1 MQEYP
6 RGECRLDLHKRN
18 DLMEA
23 PPPVHDEL
31 SGAPFGRRRKIGL
44 FAGPLLF
51 ALMLCPELTPGL
63 AVEARR
69 LLATSLLMALW
80 WITEA
85 IPMPATALLPM
96 VLFPFL
102 GILPMS
108 AVTVNYSDEI
118 IYLFLGGFFIAMAM
132 QRWNLHKRLAL
143 HIIRLIGASPRRLVL
158 GFMCATAFLSLWISN
173 SATTMMMYPITAA
186 VISQLV
192 EGASGEAQEPV
203 RHLQTCLMLGIAYA
217 SNIGGMGTLLGTA
230 PNLIF
235 ASNVEKL
242 FPDGP
247 EIDFVRWASFGI
259 PTVILFIPIAWLLM
273 TRVLFPVGR
282 VDSSKTQEVI
292 VEELRKLGR
301 MSRGER
307 FTLLIF
313 VSAALA
319 WVFRVD
325 IDLGMFRLPGWASS
339 LALHKK
345 VTDSTIAMTAG
356 ILLFLI
362 PVDWKRGEFL
372 LDWKTA
378 TKVPWGILLFFGG
391 GLAVSAAFVATGL
404 SVWVGER
411 LQLLAGLPPLAVI
424 LLVCLAITFFTEV
437 NSNTATATIFMPI
450 AAATAQA
457 MHMNPLPLMIAVAI
471 SSSCAFM
478 LPVATAPNAI
488 VFASGHVTVPQ
499 MAKTGF
505 WLNLIG
511 AVIITLAIYGCAA
524 PVFDIAWDQFPAWAW
539 PK

>member
-1 MQEYP
+1 
-6 RGECRLDLHKRN
+6 
-18 DLMEA
+18 MEA
-23 PPPVHDEL
+23 PPSVHDEL

-51 ALMLCPELTPGL
+51 ALLLWPELTPGL

-143 HIIRLIGASPRRLVL
+143 QIIRVIGASPRRLVL

-186 VISQLV
+186 VISQLA
-192 EGASGEAQEPV
+192 EGVSGEAQEPM

-217 SNIGGMGTLLGTA
+217 SSIGGVGTLLGTA

-235 ASNVEKL
+235 ASNVTKL

-247 EIDFVRWASFGI
+247 KIDFVRWASFGI
-259 PTVILFIPIAWLLM
+259 PTVILFIPVAWVLL

-282 VDSSKTQEVI
+282 VDSPKSREVI
-292 VEELRKLGR
+292 VEELHKLGR

-307 FTLLIF
+307 FTMLIF

-325 IDLGMFRLPGWASS
+325 LDLGMFRLPGWASS

-391 GLAVSAAFVATGL
+391 GLAVSSAFVATGL
-404 SVWVGER
+404 SVWIGER
-411 LQLLAGLPPLAVI
+411 LQMLAGLPPLAVI
-424 LLVCLAITFFTEV
+424 ILVCLAITFFTEV

-488 VFASGHVTVPQ
+488 VFASGHITVPQ
-499 MAKTGF
+499 MAKTGV
-505 WLNLIG
+505 WLNLVG
-511 AVIITLAIYGCAA
+511 VVIVTLAIYGCAA
-524 PVFDIAWDQFPAWAW
+524 PVLDIAWDEFPAWAW

>member
-1 MQEYP
+1 M
-6 RGECRLDLHKRN
+6 
-18 DLMEA
+18 
-23 PPPVHDEL
+23 
-31 SGAPFGRRRKIGL
+31 
-44 FAGPLLF
+44 LF
-51 ALMLCPELTPGL
+51 ALLLWPALTPGL
-63 AVEARR
+63 SPEARR
-69 LLATSLLMALW
+69 LLATSLLMAVW

-102 GILPMS
+102 GILPMA

-118 IYLFLGGFFIAMAM
+118 IYLFLGGFFLAMAM

-143 HIIRLIGASPRRLVL
+143 HIIRRIGSSPMRLVL

-186 VISQLV
+186 VVAQLE
-192 EGASGEAQEPV
+192 EGASGAPQES
-203 RHLQTCLMLGIAYA
+203 RSHLQTCLMLGIAYA
-217 SNIGGMGTLLGTA
+217 ANIGGMGTLLGTA

-242 FPDGP
+242 FPEGP
-247 EIDFVRWASFGI
+247 PIDFIRWLSFGM
-259 PTVILFIPIAWLLM
+259 PVVILFLPIAWLLM

-282 VDSSKTQEVI
+282 MDSAPTREVI
-292 VEELRKLGR
+292 AAELHKLGG

-313 VSAALA
+313 AGATLA

-325 IDLGMFRLPGWASS
+325 IDLGVFRLPGWASA

-356 ILLFLI
+356 LLLFLI
-362 PVDWKRGEFL
+362 PTDWKRGEFL
-372 LDWKTA
+372 LDWRTA

-391 GLAVSAAFVATGL
+391 GLAVSSAFVSTGL
-404 SVWVGER
+404 SVWIGER
-411 LQLLAGLPPLAVI
+411 LQLLAGLPPLVVI
-424 LLVCLAITFFTEV
+424 VLVCLAITFFTEI
-437 NSNTATATIFMPI
+437 NSNTAMATIFMPI

-457 MHMNPLPLMIAVAI
+457 MQINPLPLMIAVAI

-505 WLNLIG
+505 WLNLTGVVIVTLVIYTC
-511 AVIITLAIYGCAA
+511 AV
-524 PVFDIAWDQFPAWAW
+524 PVFDISWEQFPDWAR

>member
-1 MQEYP
+1 
-6 RGECRLDLHKRN
+6 
-18 DLMEA
+18 MEEA
-23 PPPVHDEL
+23 SPSVHDEL

-51 ALMLCPELTPGL
+51 AVVLWPELTPGL

-143 HIIRLIGASPRRLVL
+143 HIIHLIGASPQRLVL

-186 VISQLV
+186 VISQLA
-192 EGASGEAQEPV
+192 EGTSGETQKPA

-282 VDSSKTQEVI
+282 LESAKTREVI
-292 VEELRKLGR
+292 VEELHKLGR

-325 IDLGMFRLPGWASS
+325 IDFGVFRLPGWASS

-356 ILLFLI
+356 ILLFVT

-391 GLAVSAAFVATGL
+391 GLAISAAFVATGL

-424 LLVCLAITFFTEV
+424 MLVCLAITFFTEV

-488 VFASGHVTVPQ
+488 VFASGYVSVPQ
-499 MAKTGF
+499 MAKTGL

-511 AVIITLAIYGCAA
+511 VMIVTVVIYCFAA
-524 PVFDIAWDQFPAWAW
+524 PVFDISWDEFPDWARM
-539 PK
+539 K